1 MSNVD
6 ISADASVSA
15 PISHTRSF
23 YTGTG
28 HALLRW
34 TAIKLS
40 RDPGAPPP
48 HSIGDGSVVST
59 IN

>member
-1 MSNVD
+1 MSNVV

-23 YTGTG
+23 YTDTG

-34 TAIKLS
+34 TA
-40 RDPGAPPP
+40 
-48 HSIGDGSVVST
+48 GDGSVVST
-59 IN
+59 NIN

>member
-34 TAIKLS
+34 TAIKGLKGP
-40 RDPGAPPP
+40 RRPPAA
-48 HSIGDGSVVST
+48 
-59 IN
+59 